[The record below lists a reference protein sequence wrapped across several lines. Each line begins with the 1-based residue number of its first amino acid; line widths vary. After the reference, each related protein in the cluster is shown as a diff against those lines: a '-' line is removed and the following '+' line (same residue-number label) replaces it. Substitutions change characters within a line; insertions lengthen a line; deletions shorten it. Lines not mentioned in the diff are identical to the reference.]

1 MHVVIYTRPEC
12 KFCNNAKS
20 LLNSKGIGFNEQ
32 RLGED
37 FTREFLKENYPNAMT
52 YPVVVVDGF
61 HIGGYEELKKLLESN
76 QDNRKYLV
84 E

>member
-20 LLNSKGIGFNEQ
+20 LLNSKNIMFSEQ
-32 RLGED
+32 KLGED
-37 FTREFLKENYPNAMT
+37 FTRDFLKENYPSAMT

-61 HIGGYEELKKLLESN
+61 HIGGYEELKNLLTEN
-76 QDNRKYLV
+76 HDNRKFLT

>member
-1 MHVVIYTRPEC
+1 MHVVVYTRPEC

-20 LLNSKGIGFNEQ
+20 LLNARGIAFNEQ

-52 YPVVVVDGF
+52 YPVVIVDGF
-61 HIGGYEELKKLLESN
+61 HIGGYEELRLMLESK
-76 QDNRKYLV
+76 QDNRKYLM